1 MLAWD
6 RRNVII
12 AEVLHVVVAVVRFS
26 VNHLLQIRI
35 LGDEGIELI
44 VGVIAVVGRRHPES
58 WVD

>member
-12 AEVLHVVVAVVRFS
+12 AEVLHVVVAVVRLS
-26 VNHLLQIRI
+26 VLHLLQIGI

-44 VGVIAVVGRRHPES
+44 AAVIAVVGRRHPES

>member
-26 VNHLLQIRI
+26 VLHLLQIRI